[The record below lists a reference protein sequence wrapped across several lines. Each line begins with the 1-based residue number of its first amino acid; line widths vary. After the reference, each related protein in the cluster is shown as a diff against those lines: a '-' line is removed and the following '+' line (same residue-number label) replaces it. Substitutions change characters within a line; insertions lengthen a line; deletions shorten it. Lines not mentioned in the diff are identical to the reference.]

1 MLTTTAPAPDRD
13 AAPSAPVA
21 GRGTPARSGDLAG
34 AVSEVRTPTVLA
46 AAAARRAALQGNS
59 PALLTVRDI
68 LGAPMPHK
76 AGRPL
81 ARGVIRG
88 LLLAFGGCIVRVRGL
103 ERIATEHD
111 PFILALN
118 HSTKLEA
125 LFLPAFLLHA
135 RGGKALHFI
144 ADWNLKLV
152 PGIACIYRAG
162 DVITLDRKPAR
173 PRFLNALRPLLTD
186 RVPAFTRAAER
197 LAAGASVGIFPEGTT
212 NRDPRRLL
220 RGFHGAAKLS
230 LQAGVPVVPAGVRF
244 PRHEQASR
252 IPELAPME
260 IEFGAPLVPP
270 AERDLTAAAVRAW
283 HACVMSEIAR
293 LSGKTW
299 SNERKTHD

>member
-1 MLTTTAPAPDRD
+1 MLTTPTLAPDREAAQPAPMSVRDD
-13 AAPSAPVA
+13 AAM
-21 GRGTPARSGDLAG
+21 
-34 AVSEVRTPTVLA
+34 
-46 AAAARRAALQGNS
+46 
-59 PALLTVRDI
+59 LTARDI
-68 LGAPMPHK
+68 LRAPMPHK

-88 LLLAFGGCIVRVRGL
+88 LLLAFGQCIVRVRGL
-103 ERIATEHD
+103 ERVAVEHD

-125 LFLPAFLLHA
+125 LFLPAFLLSA
-135 RGGKALHFI
+135 RGGKPLHFI
-144 ADWNLKLV
+144 ADWNLKLI
-152 PGIACIYRAG
+152 PGIAFIYRAG
-162 DVITLDRKPAR
+162 DVITLDCKPAR
-173 PRFLNALRPLLTD
+173 PRFLNILRPLLTD
-186 RVPAFTRAAER
+186 RVPAFARAAER
-197 LAAGASVGIFPEGTT
+197 LAVGASVGIFPEGTT

-230 LQAGVPVVPAGVRF
+230 LQAGVPVIPAGVRF
-244 PRHEQASR
+244 PQHQDATR

-270 AERDLTAAAVRAW
+270 TERDLTAAAVCEW
-283 HACVMSEIAR
+283 HARVMTEVAR

>member
-1 MLTTTAPAPDRD
+1 MPMPTAIAPDLEASLAPRGLECRD
-13 AAPSAPVA
+13 AAAP
-21 GRGTPARSGDLAG
+21 
-34 AVSEVRTPTVLA
+34 
-46 AAAARRAALQGNS
+46 
-59 PALLTVRDI
+59 TVRDI

-76 AGRPL
+76 GGRPL

-88 LLLAFGGCIVRVRGL
+88 LLLALGGCIFRVRGL
-103 ERIATEHD
+103 ERIAPEHD

-135 RGGKALHFI
+135 RAGKPLHFI

-173 PRFLNALRPLLTD
+173 PRFLNVLRPLLTD

-230 LQAGVPVVPAGVRF
+230 LQSGVPVIPAGVRF
-244 PRHEQASR
+244 PHHEHVSR
-252 IPELAPME
+252 IPELAPMG

-270 AERDLTAAAVRAW
+270 VERDLSATAVRAW
-283 HACVMSEIAR
+283 HARVMGEIAR

-299 SNERKTHD
+299 SNERITHD

>member
-1 MLTTTAPAPDRD
+1 MMTESVLVNEASLVAQSTAQGDTTV
-13 AAPSAPVA
+13 PS
-21 GRGTPARSGDLAG
+21 
-34 AVSEVRTPTVLA
+34 
-46 AAAARRAALQGNS
+46 
-59 PALLTVRDI
+59 VRDI
-68 LGAPMPHK
+68 LRAPMLHK

-88 LLLAFGGCIVRVRGL
+88 LLLAFGKCIVQVRGL
-103 ERIATEHD
+103 ERIAPEHD

-135 RGGKALHFI
+135 RAGKPLHFI

-152 PGIACIYRAG
+152 PGIAFIYRAG

-173 PRFLNALRPLLTD
+173 PHWLNFLRPLLTD

-197 LAAGASVGIFPEGTT
+197 LAAGASVGVFPEGTT

-230 LQAGVPVVPAGVRF
+230 LQAGVPVIPAGVRF
-244 PRHEQASR
+244 PQHGNAVR

-260 IEFGAPLVPP
+260 IEFGPPLVPP
-270 AERDLTAAAVRAW
+270 AVRDLTTAAVRAW
-283 HACVMSEIAR
+283 HARVMGEIAR

-299 SNERKTHD
+299 PNERKTHD

>member
-1 MLTTTAPAPDRD
+1 MPTTTALLPDRTV
-13 AAPSAPVA
+13 ATSASVA
-21 GRGTPARSGDLAG
+21 ERGDR
-34 AVSEVRTPTVLA
+34 V
-46 AAAARRAALQGNS
+46 AL
-59 PALLTVRDI
+59 TMRDM

-103 ERIATEHD
+103 ERIAPEHD

-135 RGGKALHFI
+135 RAGKPLHFI

-173 PRFLNALRPLLTD
+173 PRFLNVLRPLLTD

-197 LAAGASVGIFPEGTT
+197 VAAGASVGIFPEGTT
-212 NRDPRRLL
+212 NRDPHRLL

-230 LQAGVPVVPAGVRF
+230 LQTGVPVIPAGVRF
-244 PRHEQASR
+244 PLHQTAPH

-260 IEFGAPLVPP
+260 IEFGPPLTPP
-270 AERDLTAAAVRAW
+270 AQRDLTAAGVRLW
-283 HACVMSEIAR
+283 HASVMSEIAC

>member
-1 MLTTTAPAPDRD
+1 MSSTTAITPDLEAALPA
-13 AAPSAPVA
+13 
-21 GRGTPARSGDLAG
+21 
-34 AVSEVRTPTVLA
+34 LA
-46 AAAARRAALQGNS
+46 ASHGVTTA
-59 PALLTVRDI
+59 LTVRDI
-68 LGAPMPHK
+68 LRAPMPHK

-88 LLLAFGGCIVRVRGL
+88 LLLGFGGCIVRVRGL
-103 ERIATEHD
+103 ERIAAEHD

-135 RGGKALHFI
+135 RAGKPLHFI

-152 PGIACIYRAG
+152 PGIAFIYRAG

-173 PRFLNALRPLLTD
+173 PRVLNLLRPWLTD

-230 LQAGVPVVPAGVRF
+230 LQAGVPVIPAGVSF
-244 PRHEQASR
+244 PRHKHTAHV
-252 IPELAPME
+252 PELAPME
-260 IEFGAPLVPP
+260 IEFGTPLTPP
-270 AERDLTAAAVRAW
+270 AERDLTAASVRVW
-283 HACVMSEIAR
+283 HARVMSEVAR

>member
-1 MLTTTAPAPDRD
+1 
-13 AAPSAPVA
+13 
-21 GRGTPARSGDLAG
+21 
-34 AVSEVRTPTVLA
+34 
-46 AAAARRAALQGNS
+46 
-59 PALLTVRDI
+59 
-68 LGAPMPHK
+68 MPHK
-76 AGRPL
+76 TGRPL

-88 LLLAFGGCIVRVRGL
+88 LLLAFGKCIVRAQGL
-103 ERIATEHD
+103 ERIAAAHD

-125 LFLPAFLLHA
+125 LFLPAFLLHQ
-135 RGGKALHFI
+135 RGGKPLHFI

-162 DVITLDRKPAR
+162 DVITQDRKPAR
-173 PRFLNALRPLLTD
+173 PRLLNVLRPLLTD

-197 LAAGASVGIFPEGTT
+197 LATGASVGIFPEGTT

-230 LQAGVPVVPAGVRF
+230 LQSGVPVIPAGVRF
-244 PRHEQASR
+244 PQHEHADR

-260 IEFGAPLVPP
+260 IEFGPPLVPP
-270 AERDLTAAAVRAW
+270 TERDLTADAVRLW
-283 HACVMSEIAR
+283 HARVMNEIAR

-299 SNERKTHD
+299 SNERKAHD

>member
-1 MLTTTAPAPDRD
+1 MLTTSALVPDRD
-13 AAPSAPVA
+13 AAPSAPMA
-21 GRGTPARSGDLAG
+21 RGGD
-34 AVSEVRTPTVLA
+34 
-46 AAAARRAALQGNS
+46 ALT
-59 PALLTVRDI
+59 LTARDI
-68 LGAPMPHK
+68 LSAPMPHK
-76 AGRPL
+76 AGRLL

-103 ERIATEHD
+103 ERIAPEHD

-125 LFLPAFLLHA
+125 LFLPAFLLHTRA
-135 RGGKALHFI
+135 GKPLHFI

-173 PRFLNALRPLLTD
+173 PRFLNVLRPLLTD

-212 NRDPRRLL
+212 NRDPGRLL

-230 LQAGVPVVPAGVRF
+230 LQAGVPVIPAGVRF
-244 PRHEQASR
+244 PRHEHAPR

-270 AERDLTAAAVRAW
+270 AEHDLTAAAVRAW
-283 HACVMSEIAR
+283 HARVMSEVAR

>member
-1 MLTTTAPAPDRD
+1 MLTPTIIASDSEVAL
-13 AAPSAPVA
+13 AAPCAEGRARLPLTAREILLAP
-21 GRGTPARSGDLAG
+21 L
-34 AVSEVRTPTVLA
+34 
-46 AAAARRAALQGNS
+46 
-59 PALLTVRDI
+59 
-68 LGAPMPHK
+68 PHK

-88 LLLAFGGCIVRVRGL
+88 LLLAFGNRIVSVRGL
-103 ERIATEHD
+103 ERLAPEQD

-118 HSTKLEA
+118 HTTKLEA
-125 LFLPAFLLHA
+125 LFLPAFLLHQRA
-135 RGGKALHFI
+135 GKPLHFI

-152 PGIACIYRAG
+152 PGLAFIYRAG

-173 PRFLNALRPLLTD
+173 PRLLNLLRPWLTD

-212 NRDPRRLL
+212 NRDPHRLL
-220 RGFHGAAKLS
+220 RGFHGAARLS
-230 LQAGVPVVPAGVRF
+230 LQTGVPVIPAGVRF
-244 PRHEQASR
+244 PAHAHAAR

-270 AERDLTAAAVRAW
+270 AERDLTAAATRAW
-283 HACVMSEIAR
+283 HARVMSEIAR

-299 SNERKTHD
+299 SNEKKTHD

>member
-1 MLTTTAPAPDRD
+1 MLTNTALAPDRE
-13 AAPSAPVA
+13 VA
-21 GRGTPARSGDLAG
+21 LPAPARAGGDSL
-34 AVSEVRTPTVLA
+34 T
-46 AAAARRAALQGNS
+46 
-59 PALLTVRDI
+59 LTVRDI
-68 LGAPMPHK
+68 LCSPMPHK

-88 LLLAFGGCIVRVRGL
+88 LLLAFGGCIVRVRGV
-103 ERIATEHD
+103 ERIAVEHD

-125 LFLPAFLLHA
+125 LFLPAFLLHQRA
-135 RGGKALHFI
+135 GKPLHFI

-173 PRFLNALRPLLTD
+173 PRLLNVLRPLLTD
-186 RVPAFTRAAER
+186 RAPAFTSAAEQ

-230 LQAGVPVVPAGVRF
+230 LQACVPVIPAGVRF
-244 PRHEQASR
+244 PRHEQAPR

-270 AERDLTAAAVRAW
+270 AERDLTATAVRAW
-283 HACVMSEIAR
+283 HARVMQEIAR

-299 SNERKTHD
+299 SNEWKTHD

>member
-1 MLTTTAPAPDRD
+1 MPTTTAITPDRE
-13 AAPSAPVA
+13 AALPAPVA
-21 GRGTPARSGDLAG
+21 T
-34 AVSEVRTPTVLA
+34 
-46 AAAARRAALQGNS
+46 RRDSLPLS
-59 PALLTVRDI
+59 VRDI
-68 LGAPMPHK
+68 LDRPMPHK

-88 LLLAFGGCIVRVRGL
+88 LLLAFGSRIVSVRGL
-103 ERIATEHD
+103 ERLAPEHD

-118 HSTKLEA
+118 HSSKLEA

-135 RGGKALHFI
+135 RGGKPLHFI

-152 PGIACIYRAG
+152 PGIAGIYRSG

-173 PRFLNALRPLLTD
+173 PRLLNVLRPLLTD
-186 RVPAFTRAAER
+186 RVPAFTRAGER

-212 NRDPRRLL
+212 NRDARHLL

-230 LQAGVPVVPAGVRF
+230 LRTGVPVIPAGVRF
-244 PRHEQASR
+244 PHHRDAAR

-260 IEFGAPLVPP
+260 IEFGTPLVPP
-270 AERDLTAAAVRAW
+270 AERDLTVAATREW
-283 HACVMSEIAR
+283 HAVVMSEIAR

>member
-1 MLTTTAPAPDRD
+1 MASTTVIAPDRE
-13 AAPSAPVA
+13 ATLPAPVA
-21 GRGTPARSGDLAG
+21 AHGVTTA
-34 AVSEVRTPTVLA
+34 
-46 AAAARRAALQGNS
+46 
-59 PALLTVRDI
+59 LTVRDI
-68 LGAPMPHK
+68 LRAPMPHK

-88 LLLAFGGCIVRVRGL
+88 LLLAFGDCIVRVRGL
-103 ERIATEHD
+103 ERIAAEHD

-135 RGGKALHFI
+135 RAGKPLHFI

-152 PGIACIYRAG
+152 PGIAFIYRAG

-173 PRFLNALRPLLTD
+173 PRFLNLLRPWLID
-186 RVPAFTRAAER
+186 RVPAFASAAER

-212 NRDPRRLL
+212 NHDPRRLL
-220 RGFHGAAKLS
+220 RGFNGAARLS
-230 LQAGVPVVPAGVRF
+230 LQADVPIIPAGVRF
-244 PRHEQASR
+244 PQHQDATR

-260 IEFGAPLVPP
+260 IEFGEPLVPP
-270 AERDLTAAAVRAW
+270 AERDLTASAVRAW
-283 HACVMSEIAR
+283 HACVMNEVAR

-299 SNERKTHD
+299 PNERKAHD

>member
-1 MLTTTAPAPDRD
+1 MLTTTALATARETAPL
-13 AAPSAPVA
+13 ASMVE
-21 GRGTPARSGDLAG
+21 RGHTK
-34 AVSEVRTPTVLA
+34 VLK
-46 AAAARRAALQGNS
+46 
-59 PALLTVRDI
+59 VRDI
-68 LGAPMPHK
+68 VDSPMPHK

-103 ERIATEHD
+103 ERIAPEHD

-125 LFLPAFLLHA
+125 LFLPAFLLHQRA
-135 RGGKALHFI
+135 GTPLHFI

-197 LAAGASVGIFPEGTT
+197 LVAGASVGIFPEGTT
-212 NRDPRRLL
+212 NRDRAGCCAASTVRRSC
-220 RGFHGAAKLS
+220 RCSAACQS
-230 LQAGVPVVPAGVRF
+230 SPPACAFRSIKA
-244 PRHEQASR
+244 RRASR
-252 IPELAPME
+252 NLRRWILNLAHR
-260 IEFGAPLVPP
+260 LCRPP
-270 AERDLTAAAVRAW
+270 SAT
-283 HACVMSEIAR
+283 
-293 LSGKTW
+293 
-299 SNERKTHD
+299 

>member
-1 MLTTTAPAPDRD
+1 MSITTVIAPDRE
-13 AAPSAPVA
+13 ASSAEPV
-21 GRGTPARSGDLAG
+21 
-34 AVSEVRTPTVLA
+34 
-46 AAAARRAALQGNS
+46 AARRGGL
-59 PALLTVRDI
+59 PLTVGEI
-68 LGAPMPHK
+68 LSAPMPHK
-76 AGRPL
+76 TGRPL

-88 LLLAFGGCIVRVRGL
+88 LLLAFGSRIVRVRGL
-103 ERIATEHD
+103 ERVAPEHD

-135 RGGKALHFI
+135 RGGKSLHFL

-152 PGIACIYRAG
+152 PGMACLYRAG

-173 PRFLNALRPLLTD
+173 PRFLNVLRPWLTD
-186 RVPAFTRAAER
+186 RVPAFTRAEER

-212 NRDPRRLL
+212 NRDPHRLL
-220 RGFHGAAKLS
+220 RGFNGAARLS
-230 LQAGVPVVPAGVRF
+230 LQTGVPVIPVGVRF
-244 PRHEQASR
+244 PEHQHVAR

-260 IEFGAPLVPP
+260 MEFGPPLVPP
-270 AERDLTAAAVRAW
+270 AERDLTAAATRAW
-283 HACVMSEIAR
+283 HACVMCELAR

>member
-1 MLTTTAPAPDRD
+1 MLSPTIIVSNCEATTAAT
-13 AAPSAPVA
+13 AVE
-21 GRGTPARSGDLAG
+21 RGGG
-34 AVSEVRTPTVLA
+34 
-46 AAAARRAALQGNS
+46 
-59 PALLTVRDI
+59 LLTARDI
-68 LGAPMPHK
+68 LRAQMPHK

-88 LLLAFGGCIVRVRGL
+88 LLLAFGGRIVRVHGL
-103 ERIATEHD
+103 ERIAPEHD

-135 RGGKALHFI
+135 RAGKSLHFI

-152 PGIACIYRAG
+152 PGIAAIYRAG

-197 LAAGASVGIFPEGTT
+197 LAAGASIGVFPEGTT
-212 NRDPRRLL
+212 NRDPHRLL

-230 LQAGVPVVPAGVRF
+230 LQCGVPVVPAGVRF
-244 PRHEQASR
+244 PQHKHAAR
-252 IPELAPME
+252 IPEFAPME

-270 AERDLTAAAVRAW
+270 VERELTTAAVRGW
-283 HACVMSEIAR
+283 HARVMNELAR

-299 SNERKTHD
+299 SNERKPHD